1 VYSLRLVRRAR
12 APIAY
17 LALLLALLVAAGST
31 AARAWAAGEDELQV
45 SARVG
50 GANPNGN
57 PLASWGPAA
66 AVDVEYG
73 VHDAW
78 SARASVTL
86 LRHPV
91 AAVKDVSPGGT
102 LQATAALV
110 GATYTFDV
118 LRLVPYVEGGVGV
131 VHWSGAGTPS
141 RTSLAMEAGLGGDYL
156 LTPRWSC
163 GASAQYLFSPGEL
176 INNAMSL
183 GGPPLAFSL
192 TLRVSRIF

>member
-12 APIAY
+12 APIAF
-17 LALLLALLVAAGST
+17 LALLLAGST
-31 AARAWAAGEDELQV
+31 ATRARAAGEDELQV
-45 SARVG
+45 SARLG

-73 VHDAW
+73 VTDAW
-78 SARASVTL
+78 SARASATL

-91 AAVKDVSPGGT
+91 GAVKDVSSGGT

-118 LRLVPYVEGGVGV
+118 LRLVPYVEAGVGV
-131 VHWSGAGTPS
+131 VHWSGAGAPS

-176 INNAMSL
+176 VNNAMSL

-192 TLRVSRIF
+192 TLRVSRMF